1 MAKSKKCNQKQFA
14 LITAT
19 LHDQL
24 FSIEDEPGPV
34 DCEALLAY
42 IEAAQAIY
50 TRDCS
55 IARPAK
61 TAKKNAKKKA
71 Q

>member
-14 LITAT
+14 LITAAM
-19 LHDQL
+19 HDQL
-24 FSIEDEPGPV
+24 FGLEDDPAPV
-34 DCEALLAY
+34 DCESLLAF

-50 TRDCS
+50 ARDCP

-61 TAKKNAKKKA
+61 AAKKKTR
-71 Q
+71 